1 MDTEIE
7 QRKKVLEG
15 KLDGMHLKIAIVK
28 HKQAQAIQETE
39 DAEKE
44 IQCEKRKRASMAE
57 ELERKVVQMEK
68 KKAERQLVCN
78 AYEKNIRRMQQEIGQ
93 SAA

>member
-57 ELERKVVQMEK
+57 GLERKVVQMEK
-68 KKAERQLVCN
+68 KKADALTYQMLPPTVARV
-78 AYEKNIRRMQQEIGQ
+78 NILMPD
-93 SAA
+93 SM